1 MNWYRAKTILIVF
14 FICMNAFLLANLIYS
29 AKKSNMVTPEIISST
44 IEVLERNNIHID
56 TSLIPQKTVSVKSTE
71 MKNIITDKSSFAA
84 TFCGGGTTMSQTDSY
99 SGTGGKL
106 EYFGDKFVF
115 TPSVPFDNI
124 SPENAESDVKRV
136 LADFNIDVSRLSADI
151 YKDGE
156 NTIVS
161 FTNEINDYKIFDSY
175 IKTIINP
182 NGNITSVEGV
192 WFTESSKASGRIS
205 LKSVT
210 GVLVDF
216 ILEPNRPSKKNIITK
231 LELGYTASDD
241 DIYHESTVL
250 IPVWQITLDDGSKYC
265 IDTRE

>member
-44 IEVLERNNIHID
+44 IQVLERNNIHID
-56 TSLIPQKTVSVKSTE
+56 TSLIPQKTVSVKSVE
-71 MKNIITDKSSFAA
+71 MKNIITDKSAFAA
-84 TFCGGGTTMSQTDSY
+84 MFCGGGTTMSQSDSY
-99 SGTGGKL
+99 IGTVGKL

-115 TPSVPFDNI
+115 TPSVPFDNV
-124 SPENAESDVKRV
+124 SSENTENDVKRV
-136 LADFNIDVSRLSADI
+136 LSDFNIDVSQLSADI
-151 YKDGE
+151 RKNGE
-156 NTIVS
+156 NTIVT

-175 IKTIINP
+175 IKTVINP
-182 NGNITSVEGV
+182 NGNIISVEGV
-192 WFTESSKASGRIS
+192 WFIESSKTSGRIS
-205 LKSVT
+205 LKNVT
-210 GVLVDF
+210 GVLIDF
-216 ILEPNRPSKKNIITK
+216 ILEPKRPHEKNTITK

-250 IPVWQITLDDGSKYC
+250 IPVWQITLDDGSSYC